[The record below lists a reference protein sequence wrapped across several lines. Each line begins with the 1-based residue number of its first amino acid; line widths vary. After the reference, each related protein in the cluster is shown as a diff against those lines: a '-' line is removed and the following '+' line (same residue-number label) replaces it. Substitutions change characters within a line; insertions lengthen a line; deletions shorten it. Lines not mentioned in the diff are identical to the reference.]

1 MSVSW
6 DLEFLGLMA
15 GIVAMLTLS
24 SAAAWVLARRVTGKA
39 GRLVVA
45 NLNDR
50 ILAWWVMVAVF
61 SAALAT
67 GDIDSVALFGLLSF
81 FALWEFITLTP
92 THRADHRILF

>member
-50 ILAWWVMVAVF
+50 ILAW
-61 SAALAT
+61 
-67 GDIDSVALFGLLSF
+67 
-81 FALWEFITLTP
+81 
-92 THRADHRILF
+92 